1 MRPFF
6 DKSGKFIE
14 DGEKPYFG
22 VPNQTPFFNRGLGM
36 ITYGTKD
43 AERKAKALGLTPVGD
58 ARPQDFKKPP
68 QKDEITPIL
77 MEGLK
82 KVNASTNEKGKVN
95 WKKLKNL

>member
-6 DKSGKFIE
+6 DKSGKFIN
-14 DGEKPYFG
+14 DGERAYLG
-22 VPNQTPFFNRGLGM
+22 VPNMTPFFNHGLGM

-58 ARPQDFKKPP
+58 AKPHDFKKPA
-68 QKDEITPIL
+68 QKDDITPIL

-82 KVNASTNEKGKVN
+82 KVNASKNDKGDVN